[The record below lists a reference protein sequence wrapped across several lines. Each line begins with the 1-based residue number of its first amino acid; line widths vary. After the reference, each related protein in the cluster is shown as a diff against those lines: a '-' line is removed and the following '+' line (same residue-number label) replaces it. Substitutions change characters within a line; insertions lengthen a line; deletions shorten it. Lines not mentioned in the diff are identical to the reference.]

1 MTTGA
6 MTTTDDRPR
15 AEQVVLAIDLGTGGP
30 KTAYVG
36 LDGTIIDHDHR
47 RVDIRTAPD
56 GTAVEDATQWWDAIV
71 TSCEVLSGR
80 GTVAPDQIVAV
91 ACTGQWGST
100 VPVGR
105 DGELVGDCILWL
117 DQRAHELAA
126 HQLGGRVAVE
136 GYRPRVVLEF
146 IRRTGGAPSPLGNDP
161 MGQRLWIRHEQP
173 DVDRRTAYFMEP
185 VDYLNM
191 RFTGKAAASQASMLA
206 SFLTDNRG
214 LDAVTY
220 DRLLCGYAGVEPN
233 RLPPLQ
239 PIRSIVGEVLPAVA
253 DELGIPAGIPVVTGL
268 PDLHAATLGSGAV
281 RDFHGHLS
289 ISTSAW
295 VGCHTREKRTSLM
308 NQMATVPAALD
319 GRYVLVN
326 NHDCGGASMEWLL
339 DMVVAPD
346 DGLTP
351 GASPTLADLD
361 RVAGGVAP
369 GADGVMFAPWLKG
382 MRSPAADTAVRAA
395 FLNVGI
401 DTGRAHMIRAV
412 LEGVAH
418 QVRWILDI
426 SEKVVRHPLHDL
438 RAIGGG
444 AQSDVW
450 CQIHADV
457 IGRPVHRVA
466 QPLVANVRGAALFAG
481 LVTGRITESD
491 IEGAATVDRVFT
503 PDPDA
508 SALYESRHGEFVK
521 LHKELKG
528 ITHRL
533 HRLTH
538 PA

>member
-1 MTTGA
+1 MTE
-6 MTTTDDRPR
+6 TTDAPR

-71 TSCEVLSGR
+71 ASCQVLSER
-80 GTVAPDQIVAV
+80 GTTRPDQVVAV

-105 DGELVGDCILWL
+105 DMRPVGDCILWL

-126 HQLGGRVAVE
+126 RQLGGKIAIE

-161 MGQRLWIRHEQP
+161 MGQRLWIRHRQP
-173 DVDRRTAYFMEP
+173 DVDAETAWFMEP
-185 VDYLNM
+185 VDYLNL
-191 RFTGKAAASQASMLA
+191 RLTGKVAASQASMLA

-214 LDAVTY
+214 LDAVAY
-220 DRLLCGYAGVEPN
+220 DRLLCGYAGIDPG
-233 RLPPLQ
+233 RLPRLQ
-239 PIRSIVGEVLPAVA
+239 PIRSVVGEVLPEVGG
-253 DELGIPAGIPVVTGL
+253 ELGIPSGIPVVTGL

-295 VGCHTREKRTSLM
+295 VGCHTPDKRTSLM
-308 NQMATVPAALD
+308 NQMATVPAALA
-319 GRYVLVN
+319 GKYVLVN

-339 DMVVAPD
+339 DMVVSPD

-351 GASPTLADLD
+351 DATPTLPDLD
-361 RVAGGVAP
+361 RVAEKVAP

-401 DTGRAHMIRAV
+401 DTGRAQMVRAV

-426 SEKVVRHPLHDL
+426 SEKVVKHPLHDL

-481 LVTGRITESD
+481 LVTGRLDESD
-491 IEGAATVDRVFT
+491 LEGAATVDRVLR
-503 PDPDA
+503 PDREA
-508 SALYESRHGEFVK
+508 SALYEERHREFVGM
-521 LHKELKG
+521 HKELKG
-528 ITHRL
+528 IAHRL
-533 HRLTH
+533 HRIT
-538 PA
+538 AGS

>member
-1 MTTGA
+1 MTASGP
-6 MTTTDDRPR
+6 MSTDAPR

-47 RVDIRTAPD
+47 RVDIHTAPD
-56 GTAVEDATQWWDAIV
+56 GTATEDANQWWDAIV
-71 TSCEVLSGR
+71 TSCELLSSR
-80 GTVAPDQIVAV
+80 GAVRPDQIVAV

-105 DGELVGDCILWL
+105 DGRPVGDCILWL

-126 HQLGGRVAVE
+126 RQLGGRIAVE

-161 MGQRLWIRHEQP
+161 MGQRLWIRHEQR
-173 DVDRRTAYFMEP
+173 DVDAATAVFMEP
-185 VDYLNM
+185 VDYLNL
-191 RFTGKAAASQASMLA
+191 RFTGTVAASQASMLA
-206 SFLTDNRG
+206 SFLTDNRS
-214 LDAVTY
+214 LDTVAY
-220 DRLLCGYAGVEPN
+220 DHLLCGYAGVDID
-233 RLPPLQ
+233 RLPPLR
-239 PIRSIVGEVLPAVA
+239 PIRSVVGDVLPEVA

-281 RDFHGHLS
+281 RNHHGHLS

-295 VGCHTREKRTSLM
+295 VGCHTPDKRTSLM

-326 NHDCGGASMEWLL
+326 NHDTGGASMEWLL

-351 GASPTLADLD
+351 GAAPTLADLD
-361 RVAGGVAP
+361 RVAGTIAA
-369 GADGVMFAPWLKG
+369 GADGVTFAPWLKG

-401 DTGRAHMIRAV
+401 DTGRPQMIRAV

-418 QVRWILDI
+418 QLRWILDI
-426 SEKVVRHPLHDL
+426 SEKVVKHPLRDL

-444 AQSDVW
+444 AQSDLW

-481 LVTGRITESD
+481 LVTGRLDESD

-503 PDPDA
+503 PDARD
-508 SALYESRHGEFVK
+508 SALYEERHREFVG

-528 ITHRL
+528 VAHRL
-533 HRLTH
+533 HRITDRS
-538 PA
+538 